1 MKMKFVIRRAIASI
15 VLSPF
20 VVLTYAIGYALL
32 VGLGAEP
39 TTNLDGVLSNG
50 WLLAT
55 IAGLAFT
62 FWPKVQQWV
71 GGNN

>member
-1 MKMKFVIRRAIASI
+1 MKMKFVIRRAIVSI

-20 VVLTYAIGYALL
+20 VVLAYAIGYAVL

-50 WLLAT
+50 WLIAT
-55 IAGLAFT
+55 VAGVAFT
-62 FWPKVQQWV
+62 IWPKVQEWV
-71 GGNN
+71 GGTN